1 MHHPINRIAH
11 TTAFV
16 TSRGALA
23 GTRNSSMGP
32 TYEGSIRRPIVPW
45 ANALPLSYVPLLF
58 EGTPMIGQTPIN
70 IAALTLNTK
79 LVSLLFSYGAVP
91 TQQNSEGETVFHSL
105 VEYARIRPNKVDDV
119 INMMQH
125 IVAIL
130 KMCIKPRRTKTKLL
144 LMVMINTEQM
154 LFRWWGISC
163 STKI

>member
-1 MHHPINRIAH
+1 
-11 TTAFV
+11 
-16 TSRGALA
+16 
-23 GTRNSSMGP
+23 
-32 TYEGSIRRPIVPW
+32 
-45 ANALPLSYVPLLF
+45 
-58 EGTPMIGQTPIN
+58 MIGQTPIN

-130 KMCIKPRRTKTKLL
+130 KDVHKAQKDQDKAAPDGGDKYRANA
-144 LMVMINTEQM
+144 VQM
-154 LFRWWGISC
+154 MRNFL
-163 STKI
+163 